1 MELVLWRH
9 ADAEDGLQDLK
20 RELTDKGRKQAN
32 RVAKWLRP
40 RMEGQ
45 WEILVS
51 PAVRA
56 KQTADALD
64 LEYDVRLPLGPSA
77 TEDALFRE
85 ADWPVNA
92 KNVMIVGHQ
101 PTIGRVAARL
111 LTGHVGDLTVKKGAL
126 WWFSGKYDKRLGL
139 SETVLRAVIG
149 PDFSD

>member
-9 ADAEDGLQDLK
+9 ADAEDGLQDMK

-51 PAVRA
+51 PAARA

-64 LEYDVRLPLGPSA
+64 LEYDVRLPLGP
-77 TEDALFRE
+77 
-85 ADWPVNA
+85 
-92 KNVMIVGHQ
+92 
-101 PTIGRVAARL
+101 
-111 LTGHVGDLTVKKGAL
+111 
-126 WWFSGKYDKRLGL
+126 
-139 SETVLRAVIG
+139 
-149 PDFSD
+149 